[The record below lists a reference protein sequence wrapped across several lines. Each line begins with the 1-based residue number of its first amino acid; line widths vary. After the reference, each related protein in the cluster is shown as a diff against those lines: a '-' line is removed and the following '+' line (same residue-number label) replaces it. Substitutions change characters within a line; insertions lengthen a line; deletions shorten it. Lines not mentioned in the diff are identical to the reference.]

1 MSTSGKAFNPNCTRC
16 PRLKRHLKATA
27 KQYPSYH
34 CKPVPAF
41 GDKKATLLI
50 VGLAPGLHGA
60 NATGQAFTG
69 DASGDLLFQ
78 TLYELG
84 LSNQAQARTL
94 NNKLRLKN
102 CRITNAVKCYP
113 PENKPIGAE
122 IKNCSPYLKTE
133 IANMPNQAVILALGK
148 IAHDSVLGALG
159 LVKKHYRFGH
169 NAVHSLN
176 CALDC
181 ASATK
186 GDAKPQK
193 QYQLVDSYH
202 CSRYNLTTKR
212 LTPDMFK
219 AAVLTASE
227 LMQL

>member
-1 MSTSGKAFNPNCTRC
+1 MSTSDKPFNPNCSLC

-69 DASGDLLFQ
+69 DASGDLLFK

-84 LSNQAQARTL
+84 LSNQAQAHTL
-94 NNKLRLKN
+94 NNKLRLNN
-102 CRITNAVKCYP
+102 CRISNAVKCYP

-133 IANMPNQAVILALGK
+133 IANMPDQAVILALGK

-159 LVKKHYRFGH
+159 LVKKHYRFEH
-169 NAVHSLN
+169 NAVHTVE
-176 CALDC
+176 AE
-181 ASATK
+181 
-186 GDAKPQK
+186 PHK
-193 QYQLVDSYH
+193 QYKLVDSYH

-212 LTPDMFK
+212 LTPRMFK
-219 AAVLTASE
+219 AAVLTASK
-227 LMQL
+227 LMPV

>member
-1 MSTSGKAFNPNCTRC
+1 MSTRDKPFNPDCTRC
-16 PRLKRHLKATA
+16 PRLKRHLKTTA

-41 GDKKATLLI
+41 GDPKATLLI

-78 TLYELG
+78 TLHELG
-84 LSNQAQARTL
+84 LSNQAQAHTL
-94 NNKLRLKN
+94 DNKLRLNN
-102 CRITNAVKCYP
+102 CRISNAVKCYP
-113 PENKPIGAE
+113 PENKPNGAE

-133 IANMPNQAVILALGK
+133 IANMPHQAVILALGK

-159 LVKKHYRFGH
+159 LIKKHYRFEH
-169 NAVHSLN
+169 NAVH
-176 CALDC
+176 AVEAEPD
-181 ASATK
+181 
-186 GDAKPQK
+186 K

-212 LTPDMFK
+212 LTPQMFK
-219 AAVLTASE
+219 AAVLTASK
-227 LMQL
+227 LMPV